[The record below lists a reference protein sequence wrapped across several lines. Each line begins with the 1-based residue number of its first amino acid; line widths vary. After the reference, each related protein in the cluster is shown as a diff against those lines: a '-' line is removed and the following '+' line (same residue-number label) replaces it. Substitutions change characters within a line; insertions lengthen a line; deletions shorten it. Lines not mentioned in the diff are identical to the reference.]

1 MKKTRA
7 LIAGDGFAG
16 LSAARYFEGLSAR
29 LTHLRAREKQSASL
43 PGASLSTLQ
52 LKVNDNEIDALNDA
66 SQKGAVMLSEAKHLW
81 FLLWA
86 RFKNNPR
93 LTVWPRE
100 IHPLCCSFASLRMT
114 VIKPLIVLAALLFCG
129 SISTSCSRKP
139 AQTGPPPP
147 EVLVTTV
154 QPRDVPRVLER
165 VATLDGF
172 IDANINAQVQGYIV
186 SRDYQEG
193 SVVKKGD
200 LLFTIDPRPFQ
211 AALAQA
217 KGTLAKDQAN
227 QVKADAD
234 KKRAIDLF
242 SKKVISDQ
250 ERDTAI
256 AAADSNAA
264 NIEADKAAVQQ
275 AEINLGYTKI
285 AAPIDGLVG
294 FANNQV
300 GDLVGPSTGPLTTM
314 SQIDPIKAIV
324 TVGEAG
330 FTDFFARYPD
340 AEKRQA
346 LLKRIDFDLILGD
359 GRVYPRKGKFY
370 ALDRNLDPRTGSIR
384 YYVTFPN
391 PDATLRPGQ
400 FGKVRFVPDAV
411 QNALVVP
418 QEAVS
423 ELQGNFQVAVVDE
436 NNKVS
441 IRPVNMGE
449 RIGAMWQVTEG
460 LKAGDRVVVQ
470 GVQKAREGA
479 TVTVK
484 EWTAP
489 ADKGS
494 TAKSP

>member
-1 MKKTRA
+1 MMHRPLA
-7 LIAGDGFAG
+7 
-16 LSAARYFEGLSAR
+16 LSALLICGL
-29 LTHLRAREKQSASL
+29 L
-43 PGASLSTLQ
+43 
-52 LKVNDNEIDALNDA
+52 ID
-66 SQKGAVMLSEAKHLW
+66 
-81 FLLWA
+81 
-86 RFKNNPR
+86 
-93 LTVWPRE
+93 
-100 IHPLCCSFASLRMT
+100 
-114 VIKPLIVLAALLFCG
+114 
-129 SISTSCSRKP
+129 SCSKKP
-139 AQTGPPPP
+139 AQAPVSAP

-154 QPRDVPRVLER
+154 QPRDVPHVLER

-172 IDANINAQVQGYIV
+172 INANINAQVQGYIV

-200 LLFTIDPRPFQ
+200 LLFTIDPRPFE

-242 SKKVISDQ
+242 KKKVISDQ

-256 AAADSNAA
+256 AAADSTAA
-264 NIEADKAAVQQ
+264 NVEADKAAVQQ

-285 AAPIDGLVG
+285 TAPIDGVVG

-314 SQIDPIKAIV
+314 SQIDPIKAVV
-324 TVGEAG
+324 TAGEG
-330 FTDFFARYPD
+330 PWTDFVSRHPEAT
-340 AEKRQA
+340 ERQA
-346 LLKRIDFDLILGD
+346 YIKSLDFELILGN
-359 GRVYPRKGKFY
+359 GQAYPQKGKFY
-370 ALDRNLDPRTGSIR
+370 ALDRNLDTKTGSIR

-391 PDATLRPGQ
+391 PGNILRPGQ
-400 FGKVRFVPDAV
+400 FGKVRFVADMKKGAMV
-411 QNALVVP
+411 LP
-418 QEAVS
+418 QEAVT
-423 ELQGNFQVAVVDE
+423 ELQGSYQVAVVDE

-441 IRPVNMGE
+441 IRPVKMGE
-449 RIGAMWQVTEG
+449 RMGALWEVTDG
-460 LKAGDRVVVQ
+460 LKPGDKVVVQ

-489 ADKGS
+489 ADALVSKS
-494 TAKSP
+494 DQAK